1 MEELLPFLQKF
12 EIWIYILLGAV
23 ALIPF
28 QQLILA
34 WRAWQGSVFGLER
47 EIAQRRFTTSL
58 TVLVLLVILIFM
70 EFFTVSFVAPGYPKV
85 YAAATPTMDLLATP
99 TVTLPVAAQAITVEN
114 QSGNAS
120 VGNGLLSLTSQPP
133 NSQGTAAAT
142 VAGTGQAGSTG
153 CTAGQI
159 EWSFPKPGQEIS
171 ATVEL
176 KGTVNV
182 PNLGF
187 YKYEFSKLGDDTWTT
202 IAAGNQPKV
211 DGQIGF
217 WNTGVLDQGD
227 YRLRL
232 VVADNQNN
240 LFTACVITVRVIKP

>member
-1 MEELLPFLQKF
+1 MGELLPFLQEF

-23 ALIPF
+23 ALIPL
-28 QQLILA
+28 QQLISA
-34 WRAWQGSVFGLER
+34 WKVWQESVFGLER
-47 EIAQRRFTTSL
+47 EIAQRRFTTAL
-58 TVLVLLVILIFM
+58 TVLILLVILIFL
-70 EFFTVSFVAPGYPKV
+70 EFFIVSFVAPGYPQV
-85 YAAATPTMDLLATP
+85 YAAATPTLDLLATP
-99 TVTLPVAAQAITVEN
+99 TATLPVAAQTVSAES
-114 QSGNAS
+114 QKGNAGM
-120 VGNGLLSLTSQPP
+120 GNSLTGATVLLSQGETPV
-133 NSQGTAAAT
+133 GTAQAA
-142 VAGTGQAGSTG
+142 QEG
-153 CTAGQI
+153 CMAGQI
-159 EWSFPKPGQEIS
+159 EWSSPKAGQEIS
-171 ATVEL
+171 GTVEL

-187 YKYEFSKLGDDTWTT
+187 YKYEFSKPGDDNWTT

-240 LFTACVITVRVIKP
+240 LFPACVITVRIVKP